1 MKKFLLLFSFIIFVT
16 TCAPQSLSNKTGEKT
31 SMKPQVDD
39 DGEYDLTVFDSQYD
53 YFLSAIARPI
63 NNYTEDY
70 LKLKN
75 RFLVTE
81 WNSYYSS
88 HRYPNVIESSI
99 DYDPTINYGLKYEYK
114 LYQVFTYVYWK
125 YGLKL
130 NGISRGDIR

>member
-1 MKKFLLLFSFIIFVT
+1 
-16 TCAPQSLSNKTGEKT
+16 
-31 SMKPQVDD
+31 MKPQVND
-39 DGEYDLTVFDSQYD
+39 DGEYDLVVFDSQYD
-53 YFLSAIARPI
+53 YFLSAIARPM

-70 LKLKN
+70 LKMKN

-81 WNSYYSS
+81 WNNLYSS
-88 HRYPNVIESSI
+88 NRYPNVIESSI

-130 NGISRGDIR
+130 NGISPGDLR

>member
-1 MKKFLLLFSFIIFVT
+1 MKKSLLLFSFMIFVSS
-16 TCAPQSLSNKTGEKT
+16 CAPQSKPVKNGEKT

-39 DGEYDLTVFDSQYD
+39 DGEYDLVVFDSQYD
-53 YFLSAIARPI
+53 YYLSAIARPM
-63 NNYTEDY
+63 NFYTEDY
-70 LKLKN
+70 LRMKN

-81 WNSYYSS
+81 WNNLYRSN
-88 HRYPNVIESSI
+88 RYQNVIESSI

>member
-1 MKKFLLLFSFIIFVT
+1 MKKFILLFSFITFLSN
-16 TCAPQSLSNKTGEKT
+16 CAPQSLSKTNGEKNT
-31 SMKPQVDD
+31 LKPQVND
-39 DGEYDLTVFDSQYD
+39 DGEYDLVVFDSQYD
-53 YFLSAIARPI
+53 YFLSAIARPM

-70 LKLKN
+70 LKMKN

-81 WNSYYSS
+81 WNNLYNSN
-88 HRYPNVIESSI
+88 RYPNVIESSI

-130 NGISRGDIR
+130 NGISRGDLR

>member
-1 MKKFLLLFSFIIFVT
+1 MKKFLLLFSFIILLSN
-16 TCAPQSLSNKTGEKT
+16 CAPQSFSKPNGEKN
-31 SMKPQVDD
+31 SMKPQVND
-39 DGEYDLTVFDSQYD
+39 DGEYDLVVFDSQYD
-53 YFLSAIARPI
+53 YFLSAIARPM

-70 LKLKN
+70 LKMKN

-81 WNSYYSS
+81 WNNLYSS
-88 HRYPNVIESSI
+88 NRYPNVIESSI

-130 NGISRGDIR
+130 NGISRGDLR

>member
-1 MKKFLLLFSFIIFVT
+1 MKKSLLLFSFMIFVSS
-16 TCAPQSLSNKTGEKT
+16 CAPQSKPVKNGEKT

-39 DGEYDLTVFDSQYD
+39 DGEYDLVVFDSQYD
-53 YFLSAIARPI
+53 YYLSAIARPM
-63 NNYTEDY
+63 NFYTEDY
-70 LKLKN
+70 LRMKN
-75 RFLVTE
+75 RFLVNE
-81 WNSYYSS
+81 WNNLYSS
-88 HRYPNVIESSI
+88 NKHPNVIESSI